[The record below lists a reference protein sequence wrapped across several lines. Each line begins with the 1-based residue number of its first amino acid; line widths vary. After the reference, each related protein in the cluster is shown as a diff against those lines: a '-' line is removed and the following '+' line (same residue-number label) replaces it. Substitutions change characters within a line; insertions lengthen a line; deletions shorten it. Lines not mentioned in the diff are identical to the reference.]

1 MIAGTLQK
9 QRWSQTVSLL
19 FQGVNSLVL
28 LMSSF
33 WFGNGALLGFYF
45 LFPHLLPPDLHT
57 CCVSTLT
64 CDKHNRQRVPAL
76 PQLSSGGGTLSSTT
90 AAFVSAWVRAESAL
104 LFPELSCSLFP
115 SFCLCQSPCERCLCP
130 VCLFILGSAQPPVS
144 VWHPRVSLRFL
155 ALFPPP
161 ADIKCRLFAD
171 HQKHASAQLWREG
184 TMLLCKGG
192 VCSLLTLFGSR
203 W

>member
-1 MIAGTLQK
+1 MHFLLQNLFLQITVQCWSWGDDVK
-9 QRWSQTVSLL
+9 DDDCGHLTEIEVKSDSVTVVSGCEQFGLTDVILLVWQRGVSW
-19 FQGVNSLVL
+19 V
-28 LMSSF
+28 
-33 WFGNGALLGFYF
+33 FYF
-45 LFPHLLPPDLHT
+45 LFPHLLPPDPYT

-144 VWHPRVSLRFL
+144 V
-155 ALFPPP
+155 
-161 ADIKCRLFAD
+161 
-171 HQKHASAQLWREG
+171 
-184 TMLLCKGG
+184 
-192 VCSLLTLFGSR
+192 
-203 W
+203 